1 VGVGL
6 LQAAPSRLRIDA
18 MRIDLRDR
26 ERRRLFRV
34 ELEEGERPACV
45 RRVLSA
51 VSSGDQAVE
60 AIEVALEWDQAFD
73 GAGHLVRCPACG
85 CRELFVRKD
94 FPQALGLG
102 VVVAGAVGATALFAM
117 ERPGWMLAVLVGVPA
132 VDAVLSVF
140 AGRLLVCHR
149 CRSEFR
155 GVLIDPRAVGFE
167 LATAEKYRPAG

>member
-1 VGVGL
+1 
-6 LQAAPSRLRIDA
+6 

-34 ELEEGERPACV
+34 VLAPGERPA
-45 RRVLSA
+45 RVSA
-51 VSSGDQAVE
+51 GGNTAGAGE
-60 AIEVALEWDQAFD
+60 GGRGAKPAPGLEVGLQWEQAFD
-73 GAGHLVRCPACG
+73 AAGHLVRCPACG

-102 VVVAGAVGATALFAM
+102 IVAAGAVGATALFAM

-132 VDAVLSVF
+132 ADAAMSAF

-155 GVLIDPRAVGFE
+155 GVPIDPQAAGFE
-167 LATAEKYRPAG
+167 LATAEKYRSAG